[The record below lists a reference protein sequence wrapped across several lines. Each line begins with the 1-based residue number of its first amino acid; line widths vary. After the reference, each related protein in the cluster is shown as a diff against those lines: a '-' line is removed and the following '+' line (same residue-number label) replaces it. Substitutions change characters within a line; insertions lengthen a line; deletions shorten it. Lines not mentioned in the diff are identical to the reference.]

1 MQGAWVWSLVKE
13 LGRRQWHPTP
23 VLLPGKSRG
32 QRSLVGCSPWGRW
45 ESDTTERLHF
55 HFSLS
60 RIETINVN
68 MPNPSVCLLLPPQNL
83 DPEGENSC
91 RLWECGNITSVR
103 TQKVSLWLCLL
114 VLSSLVILTE
124 VKKAARYLD
133 FRTFLVPWHMCGC
146 LHGTKSTVL
155 LLASHGA
162 SKSSLYRH
170 RLIEHH
176 ALESTSSKF
185 LILEVRKRTLREG
198 KATDQYQGWWT
209 EWSRWKKTQPW
220 S

>member
-1 MQGAWVWSLVKE
+1 
-13 LGRRQWHPTP
+13 
-23 VLLPGKSRG
+23 
-32 QRSLVGCSPWGRW
+32 
-45 ESDTTERLHF
+45 
-55 HFSLS
+55 
-60 RIETINVN
+60 

-103 TQKVSLWLCLL
+103 TQKVSLWICLL

-146 LHGTKSTVL
+146 LHATKSTVL

-209 EWSRWKKTQPW
+209 EWSRGKKHNLGVRKLESKSQLHSSLAVWPPQIF
-220 S
+220 SLSNSGC